1 MTSLDLS
8 PLEDALDQLE
18 KGILEAAK
26 EPKSELLRDGVIQ
39 RFENSHELALKF
51 IRRALETGFGESV
64 DAMMY
69 NEVLRTAAEHGLIE
83 NIEAWFDYRT
93 ARNKTSH
100 TYDAAVAEQ
109 VFLFA
114 QPFLSDAQYLLDR
127 LHALKDRS
135 SA

>member
-39 RFENSHELALKF
+39 RFEYSHELALKF

-64 DAMMY
+64 DSMMY
-69 NEVLRTAAEHGLIE
+69 NEVLRYGG
-83 NIEAWFDYRT
+83 RT
-93 ARNKTSH
+93 RAHRERRSVVRLSH
-100 TYDAAVAEQ
+100 C
-109 VFLFA
+109 
-114 QPFLSDAQYLLDR
+114 P
-127 LHALKDRS
+127 
-135 SA
+135 